1 MLKIKIAWVRGDRSG
16 CRIYARKI
24 CLLLCSVCASSN
36 RYSHKSPIPSI
47 KSSRERQY
55 LREYSI
61 PFPMDFFKSLSLSLK
76 TSSPQQPPLDTTN
89 RPLKKNKV
97 FRIPARAMDGRFP
110 ALRSSAATGPKRPT
124 TLESHAN
131 GHVERS
137 HSAKT
142 KEAQRPP
149 LSAHNGFRRSYAS
162 ALVQSARLEQS
173 EEEHTDD
180 DKSSSNG
187 TGKKSSFQF
196 ANFLD
201 IFRREKRSS
210 SSAASG
216 DRSSD
221 GRSRTTS
228 QESYTHVERHALV
241 NYGLVSSPLTPSTSH
256 PLSSMARTDVFILD
270 AYDSHLLNYDKP
282 ER

>member
-1 MLKIKIAWVRGDRSG
+1 
-16 CRIYARKI
+16 
-24 CLLLCSVCASSN
+24 
-36 RYSHKSPIPSI
+36 
-47 KSSRERQY
+47 
-55 LREYSI
+55 
-61 PFPMDFFKSLSLSLK
+61 MDFFKSLSLSLIPA
-76 TSSPQQPPLDTTN
+76 SPQQPPLATTN

-97 FRIPARAMDGRFP
+97 FRIPALAMEGRFP
-110 ALRSSAATGPKRPT
+110 AVRSSAATGPKRPT

-142 KEAQRPP
+142 KEAQRPQ

-180 DKSSSNG
+180 DNSSNG

-210 SSAASG
+210 SSAASS

-228 QESYTHVERHALV
+228 QECYTHIERHALV

-270 AYDSHLLNYDKP
+270 AYDSLLLTSDKP
-282 ER
+282 ERRRGKSASYSCSCSSSLSLSLSLSHTHTHTHVVR